1 MRLVLISLFSLLF
14 IAGYSQDDIPKL
26 KDYTIEVWSTD
37 DGLPSNNLL
46 RIDQDRRGFLW
57 IASYNGLIRFDGHT
71 FDIYNSEEIPELKS
85 NGVF

>member
-1 MRLVLISLFSLLF
+1 MRLVLISFFLIFSLVGF
-14 IAGYSQDDIPKL
+14 CQDDVPKL
-26 KDYTIEVWSTD
+26 TDYTIEVWSTD

-71 FDIYNSEEIPELKS
+71 FDIYNSERITDLKS
-85 NGVF
+85 NGVL